1 MMKKEYKKPDILVE
15 KLLPESFLQIGSMDE
30 EIEKK
35 EDDDDYIN
43 DMNEVI

>member
-15 KLLPESFLQIGSMDE
+15 ELLPESFLQTGSMDE
-30 EIEKK
+30 EFEEK
-35 EDDDDYIN
+35 EEYEID